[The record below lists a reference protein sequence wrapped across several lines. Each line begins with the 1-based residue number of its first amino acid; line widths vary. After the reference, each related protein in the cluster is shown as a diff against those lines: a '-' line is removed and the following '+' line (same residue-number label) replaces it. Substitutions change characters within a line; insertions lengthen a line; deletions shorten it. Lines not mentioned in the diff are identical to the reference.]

1 MVKRRKYIVLVRKGN
16 PKQVTFNG
24 RTFNA
29 NFRRGKRTELPAH
42 ITFAKHKRQKA
53 KKRIPAWLNSIGRR
67 KHARKLAR
75 NAKATKKAIK
85 KISKKK
91 VHFSI
96 VPPIANPGITKL
108 KNGPTFFH
116 KWTGKKI
123 KSKIGRRQAA
133 ARAKRKAANPSPH
146 RIRTKKTKKR
156 KMGGRGISD
165 VAKSITSNPYA
176 QEIGKRLLT
185 KGIGYLPKLFKK
197 GTSKIKNKHLRSIA
211 QSEIAEELVN
221 RGTKRLLTRSNDL
234 IGGL

>member
-1 MVKRRKYIVLVRKGN
+1 MAKRSKYVVLVRRGN

-42 ITFAKHKRQKA
+42 ITFEKHKRQKA
-53 KKRIPAWLNSIGRR
+53 KKRAPAWLNSIGRR

-75 NAKATKKAIK
+75 NAKATKRAIK
-85 KISKKK
+85 KITKKK

-96 VPPIANPGITKL
+96 VPLTVNPGITKV

-116 KWTGKKI
+116 KWTGKR
-123 KSKIGRRQAA
+123 KSKIARRQAA
-133 ARAKRKAANPSPH
+133 ARAKKKSKNPSPH

-156 KMGGRGISD
+156 RMGGKGIAELAKT
-165 VAKSITSNPYA
+165 VATNPYA
-176 QEIGKRLLT
+176 QEIGKKLLT
-185 KGIGYLPKLFKK
+185 KGIGYLPKLFRR
-197 GTSKIKNKHLRSIA
+197 GTSKIKNKHLRKIA

-221 RGTKRLLTRSNDL
+221 RGTKRLLTKSNDL